1 MIEKKEI
8 AFRVII
14 FSVIYVLIAVVVL
27 VYIEM
32 EWLLIPAC
40 SIIFV
45 WGIYVYRMNVK
56 VLTMPSQ
63 ISQIEGRTGRALTDI
78 DPEGKVKVSGEIWNA
93 QSKYTIKKGE
103 YITVV
108 TRKGITLEVEPVA
121 D

>member
-8 AFRVII
+8 AFRVVI
-14 FSVIYVLIAVVVL
+14 FSIIYVLIAVVVL

-40 SIIFV
+40 IIVVV
-45 WGIYVYRMNVK
+45 WGVYVYKMNVK
-56 VLTMPSQ
+56 VLTMPPQ
-63 ISQIEGRTGRALTDI
+63 ISQIEGRKGRALTDI
-78 DPEGKVKVSGEIWNA
+78 DPEGKVKVGGEIWNA
-93 QSKYTIKKGE
+93 QSNHIIKKGD